1 MATKQIAVDKQQ
13 LMEFYRQMA
22 LIRRFEDMC
31 AEKYAEGK
39 IGGFLHLYVGEEAVA
54 VGAFSALE
62 PRDLIMTHYRDHGHA
77 IARGLDIKKLMAEL
91 LGKSTGTSKGKGGSM
106 HLFDASKGFLGGY
119 AIVAAML
126 PMAVG
131 LAMGSKFKKDGVV
144 TVCIFGDGALQEGE
158 YHEAM
163 TLASL
168 WNLPILF
175 LLENNGYGM
184 GVSLENSFPIKEL
197 YKTAAPYNV
206 EASQVDGMDVE
217 AMRQGMV
224 KAVEYV
230 RSGKGPYLLEALCYR
245 FKGHSMAD
253 PMSYRTRAEEEFWKK
268 KDPIGSFKRRLI
280 AANIAKE
287 EDLQKI
293 DAAVEKDVLDA
304 AKFAEE
310 SPVPDIKEIYS
321 DIYVEK

>member
-77 IARGLDIKKLMAEL
+77 IARGVDTKRMMAEL

-106 HLFDASKGFLGGY
+106 HIFDASKGFLGGY

-131 LAMGSKFKKDGVV
+131 LAMGSKFKKDGAI
-144 TVCIFGDGALQEGE
+144 TVCIFGDGAVQEGE

-168 WNLPILF
+168 WNLPVLF

-184 GVSLENSFPIKEL
+184 GVSLENSFPIKDL

-217 AMRQGMV
+217 TMRAGML

-230 RSGKGPYLLEALCYR
+230 RSGKGPYLLEAQCYR

-268 KDPIGSFKRRLI
+268 KDPIASFKRRLI
-280 AANIAKE
+280 AANLATE
-287 EDLQKI
+287 EDIQKI
-293 DAAVEKDVLDA
+293 EAAVEQEVLDA

-310 SPVPDIKEIYS
+310 SPAPDLKELYS
-321 DIYVEK
+321 DIYAE

>member
-54 VGAFSALE
+54 VGAFSAIE

-77 IARGLDIKKLMAEL
+77 IARGVDTKRMMAEL

-106 HLFDASKGFLGGY
+106 HIFDASKGFLGGY

-131 LAMGSKFKKDGVV
+131 LAMGAKFKKDGSIV
-144 TVCIFGDGALQEGE
+144 VCIFGDGAMQEGE

-163 TLASL
+163 LLASL
-168 WNLPILF
+168 WNLPVLF

-184 GVSLENSFPIKEL
+184 GVSLENSYPIKEL
-197 YKTAAPYNV
+197 YKTAAGYNV
-206 EASQVDGMDVE
+206 EAAPVDGMDVE
-217 AMRQGMV
+217 VMRQGML

-230 RSGKGPYLLEALCYR
+230 RSGKGPYLLEANCYR

-268 KDPIGSFKRRLI
+268 KDPIASFKRRLI
-280 AANIAKE
+280 AANLTTEADI
-287 EDLQKI
+287 QKI
-293 DAAVEKDVLDA
+293 EASVEKEVQDA

-310 SPVPDIKEIYS
+310 SPAPDVKDLYT
-321 DIYVEK
+321 DIYVE